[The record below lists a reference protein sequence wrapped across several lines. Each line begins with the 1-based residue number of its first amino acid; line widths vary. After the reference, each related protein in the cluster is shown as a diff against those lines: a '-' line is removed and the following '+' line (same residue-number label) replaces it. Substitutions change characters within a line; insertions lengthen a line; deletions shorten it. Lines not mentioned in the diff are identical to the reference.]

1 MTPSEGGIS
10 TWAPLLLAD
19 PSPTLRLLVLRGLLG
34 RSIDDPEVVE
44 LADLRDSDP
53 LVVDLLSRQSAD
65 GSWLRAGR
73 DGAIQATA
81 QALLLLGYLG
91 FGLDHDGVKHGASY
105 LFSNQENDGSWPLDS
120 DDDSSER
127 YSNYSM
133 IPLQTSMPL
142 RALAACGLAEDPRSE
157 KAYEWLLSV
166 RLGDGAWP
174 SGLASG
180 NYAGVAGYRRIPHSR
195 WGCRSNTTAA
205 LICLAMH
212 PIRRK
217 GVEAKRAL
225 DLLLGRESLDRQAFG
240 FEVARVLGAERA
252 KGLFTYFARFDVA
265 LLLDLCW
272 RVGASLEDDRVSNLV
287 EFAKKEQGPYGLW
300 EYRSRPQASR
310 WVTFDVLRSLSNLDR
325 VTDWVSL
332 EPRTPFQPY
341 PARDRRY

>member
-1 MTPSEGGIS
+1 MMPSEGGIS
-10 TWAPLLLAD
+10 TWAALLLAD
-19 PSPTLRLLVLRGLLG
+19 PSPALRLLVMRGLLG
-34 RSIDDPEVVE
+34 RSKADPEVVE
-44 LADLRDSDP
+44 LVDLRDSDP
-53 LVVDLLSRQSAD
+53 LIVGHLSRQSAD
-65 GSWLRAGR
+65 GSWPRPGR
-73 DGAIQATA
+73 GGAIQATA
-81 QALLLLGYLG
+81 QALLRLGYLG
-91 FGLDHDGVKHGASY
+91 FGPDHNGVKRGASY
-105 LFSNQENDGSWPLDS
+105 LFSNQEEDGSWSLAS
-120 DDDSSER
+120 DDESSER

-133 IPLQTSMPL
+133 IPLQTAMPL
-142 RALAACGLAEDPRSE
+142 RALAACGLADDPRSE
-157 KAYEWLLSV
+157 KAYDWLLNV
-166 RLGDGAWP
+166 RLEDGSWP
-174 SGLASG
+174 SGMASG

-195 WGCRSNTTAA
+195 WGCRSNTTGA

-217 GVEAKRAL
+217 SDEAKRAL

-240 FEVARVLGAERA
+240 FEVARVIGAERA

-272 RVGASLEDDRVSNLV
+272 RIGASLEDDRVLNLV

-310 WVTFDVLRSLSNLDR
+310 WITFDVLRSLSSLDQ
-325 VTDWVSL
+325 VSDWVTL